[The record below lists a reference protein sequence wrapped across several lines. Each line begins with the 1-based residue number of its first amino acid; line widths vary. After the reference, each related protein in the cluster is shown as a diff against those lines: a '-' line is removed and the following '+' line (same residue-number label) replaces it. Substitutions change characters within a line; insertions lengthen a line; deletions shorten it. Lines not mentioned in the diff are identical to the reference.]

1 MYIYCLWWSILYIR
15 KVWINKSLAS
25 FSGSSCWLLA
35 FVFTVSN
42 QNWRRRRPGNKAS
55 NTPCFTL
62 AFLNSH
68 DATSSCYSYVNTLTE
83 WHCPPSLVVSTN
95 SLVSNGLASYS
106 GRSLSTR
113 LPWSLNASCVTSSFI
128 TFFSAGSSDLFAT
141 SPEEGICSLPNQHHK
156 GSWWEL
162 SYIYIQLATLSPL
175 PILFLSYS
183 PFSLP
188 LSYIP
193 SSLPLSYRPSPF
205 SPSYLPS
212 SLYLLPSFLFSLS
225 PSLFFLPASLLLA
238 AGSSTKT

>member
-1 MYIYCLWWSILYIR
+1 MVR
-15 KVWINKSLAS
+15 HFVKKVWLNKSLAS

-42 QNWRRRRPGNKAS
+42 QNWRRRRPGNKV
-55 NTPCFTL
+55 NDTPCFTL

-95 SLVSNGLASYS
+95 FLVSNGLASYS

-128 TFFSAGSSDLFAT
+128 TFFLQVLVTCLLRAQRK
-141 SPEEGICSLPNQHHK
+141 GICSVPNQHHK

-175 PILFLSYS
+175 PILFLSYP

-188 LSYIP
+188 LSYVP
-193 SSLPLSYRPSPF
+193 SSLPLSYRPSSF

-212 SLYLLPSFLFSLS
+212 SLYLI
-225 PSLFFLPASLLLA
+225 PSLVFFPLSLFLPASLLLA
-238 AGSSTKT
+238 VGSSMKV